1 MATTQNISMTDE
13 LASFVTQQVESG
25 DYASVSEVYREA
37 LRGFRDRIEAQ
48 KKYKELVYSKIEA
61 SKQAHQEGNSIQ
73 LAPNGI
79 KDFISDISAKIRA
92 KHL

>member
-48 KKYKELVYSKIEA
+48 KKYKDLVYSKIEA
-61 SKQAHQEGNSIQ
+61 SKQLHKEAN
-73 LAPNGI
+73 
-79 KDFISDISAKIRA
+79 F
-92 KHL
+92 